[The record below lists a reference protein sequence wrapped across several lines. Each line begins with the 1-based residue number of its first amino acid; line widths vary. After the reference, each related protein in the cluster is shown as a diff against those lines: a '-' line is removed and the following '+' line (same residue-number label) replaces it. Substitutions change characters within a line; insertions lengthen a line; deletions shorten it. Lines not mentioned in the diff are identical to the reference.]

1 MTIRGKLMSNIGVV
15 INFEVLRS
23 VRKKSFW
30 YAALAVPLLIIV
42 IYTVSYISS
51 NDASK
56 TSQQQTASITKT
68 SKIAVL
74 DDTGLINT
82 KSLTK
87 QHIATEPSQQAGI
100 NAVKVGKIDAFFYYP
115 KDVTKSGIEVYAK
128 DQGLISTPSYNTVA
142 VAILKLNVIGKV
154 SAATHSNL
162 VAGILETDPSVTTTT
177 YKNGQQTNSAASI
190 VVPGLFMITYL
201 VIVVLTA
208 YLMISST
215 SEEKENRVAEILLTS
230 VKARTVIIGKILS
243 ILVLGIVQIF
253 SIAVPIIV
261 AYIIFNKRITL
272 PYGLS
277 ISHLPINTEAVT
289 FGALFLVGGLV
300 LFTGFLVG
308 LSALFPSAQEAGRY
322 LGIAIMSAFIPI
334 YAIGFILSSPNS
346 FIVNVFTYF
355 PLTAPTTALIRNALG
370 AISTTDAIISLAI
383 VYVGATLAIL
393 FAVRAFRYGAM
404 EYGRRIGIKEL
415 FR

>member
-1 MTIRGKLMSNIGVV
+1 
-15 INFEVLRS
+15 
-23 VRKKSFW
+23 
-30 YAALAVPLLIIV
+30 
-42 IYTVSYISS
+42 
-51 NDASK
+51 
-56 TSQQQTASITKT
+56 
-68 SKIAVL
+68 
-74 DDTGLINT
+74 
-82 KSLTK
+82 
-87 QHIATEPSQQAGI
+87 
-100 NAVKVGKIDAFFYYP
+100 
-115 KDVTKSGIEVYAK
+115 
-128 DQGLISTPSYNTVA
+128 
-142 VAILKLNVIGKV
+142 
-154 SAATHSNL
+154 
-162 VAGILETDPSVTTTT
+162 
-177 YKNGQQTNSAASI
+177 
-190 VVPGLFMITYL
+190 MITYL
-201 VIVVLTA
+201 VTVVLTA

-277 ISHLPINTEAVT
+277 ISHLPINAEAVT
-289 FGALFLVGGLV
+289 FGVLFLIGGLV

-346 FIVNVFTYF
+346 FIVSVFTYF
-355 PLTAPTTALIRNALG
+355 PLTAPTTALIRNTLG
-370 AISTTDAIISLAI
+370 AISTTEAIISLAI
-383 VYVGATLAIL
+383 VYVGATLSIM